1 MDTND
6 ISKFK
11 LVSWGRVA
19 ENKEMST
26 DIVEVYLMETT
37 SFLEGEVKSNPT
49 KTETKGVDSSGQS
62 YESSATSDNT
72 IPAKWLPW
80 GTNRKTPPD
89 VRRGERV
96 LIFQYENTDQYWWV
110 TTGLDDNLR
119 KKETVIYTW
128 SAHEDEN
135 DDTTTTDNSYSF
147 EVSTHGKHLTLTT
160 TNKLG
165 EPFRYVFQINTG
177 EGVVT
182 LTDDAGNYFEL
193 DSSTTKITLKNKDGT
208 SLTLDKEKI
217 IGICKDSMSFTA
229 TNNIDFK
236 CTTFNVESKTTNIK
250 ASSST
255 NVTSPITN
263 FSGAVNMGGGGG
275 GSCNVTGPIISSDN
289 ISAASMN
296 VAGTIS
302 CGKLVSRDP
311 ISAPNV

>member
-26 DIVEVYLMETT
+26 DIVEVYLLEST

-49 KTETKGVDSSGQS
+49 VTETKGTHSSGQA
-62 YESSATSDNT
+62 YESSVTSDNT
-72 IPAKWLPW
+72 IPARWLPW
-80 GTNRKTPPD
+80 GTNRKSAPD

-96 LIFQYENTDQYWWV
+96 LIFQYEDTDQYWWI

-128 SAHEDEN
+128 SAHEDES
-135 DDTTTTDNSYSF
+135 DTLITTDNSYSF
-147 EVSTHGKHLTLTT
+147 EVSAHSKHLTLTT

-177 EGVVT
+177 DGVVT

-193 DSSTTKITLKNKDGT
+193 DSSATKITLENKDGT
-208 SLTLDKEKI
+208 IFTLDKEKI
-217 IGICKDSMSFTA
+217 IGICRDSMSFTA
-229 TNNIDFK
+229 TNNIEFK
-236 CTTFNVESKTTNIK
+236 CTTFAIDSKTTNIK

-255 NVTSPITN
+255 NVTSPTTN
-263 FSGAVNMGGGGG
+263 ISGAVNMGGGGG
-275 GSCNVTGPIISSDN
+275 GRCNVTGPIISSDK
-289 ISAASMN
+289 ISAASME
-296 VAGTIS
+296 VAGTIT